1 MDKRVFVIGISM
13 LAIGF
18 ASYAYLNENVPTGK
32 ADMSDDE
39 KAALAQAEVINVGLS
54 NIAGLVGGLGFFIL
68 LISIG
73 LRRKKKGG
81 EGKPITQ
88 KPAEM

>member
-1 MDKRVFVIGISM
+1 MDKRVFALGVAM
-13 LAIGF
+13 LVGGF
-18 ASYAYLNENVPTGK
+18 AVYGYLNENVPTGK
-32 ADMSDDE
+32 ADMSDE
-39 KAALAQAEVINVGLS
+39 ETNALHEAEVINAGLS

-73 LRRKKKGG
+73 LKRRKKGG
-81 EGKPITQ
+81 EGKTVTQ